1 MNWRGALKG
10 VPRFLMAVKR
20 FSFYDCKKTRR
31 HRWGGAS
38 EFCRVV
44 TGPYGIS
51 VEILRLHADS
61 LGLHFTWAVRA
72 VLFFFRAAAEQQKL
86 LVGIAF
92 HFPRER
98 FDLKIVMDLLRSID
112 EIFVEALHPLPVEA

>member
-1 MNWRGALKG
+1 MNWRGALEG
-10 VPRFLMAVKR
+10 VPRFLIPVIG
-20 FSFYDCKKTRR
+20 FSFYERKKPRR
-31 HRWGGAS
+31 HCWGGAS
-38 EFCRVV
+38 VFIRSSQGF
-44 TGPYGIS
+44 TGFS
-51 VEILRLHADS
+51 EKSRLHADS
-61 LGLHFTWAVRA
+61 LSLCFAWAVRA
-72 VLFFFRAAAEQQKL
+72 GLFLFRAAAKQQKL